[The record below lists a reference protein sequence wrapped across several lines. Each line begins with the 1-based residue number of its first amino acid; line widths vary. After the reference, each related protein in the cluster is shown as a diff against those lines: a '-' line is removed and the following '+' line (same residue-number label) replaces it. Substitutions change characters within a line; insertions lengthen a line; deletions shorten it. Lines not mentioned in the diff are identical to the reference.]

1 MKKNEPLWYPH
12 YCNTQ
17 DNLELMGLM
26 DSYYEAG
33 FAVLFIVKEKLMV
46 SETGALPYDRLVK
59 LLQRNYSWQYPEKL
73 PEIINRCVELGLL
86 DKDKGGNVSCNEIY
100 ERRGLVEK
108 GKRDGAKGGDTS
120 ASNKAGGYN
129 QYRFKLQDE
138 TIWKLPNKTLN
149 KWRGMFQD
157 CDSYLK
163 DLQDRYDKYEYL
175 RDTKDSIEKHLENY
189 LNEFA
194 IPKEATDGARDFR

>member
-1 MKKNEPLWYPH
+1 MKENKPLWYPH
-12 YCNTQ
+12 YCNTP

-33 FAVLFIVKEKLMV
+33 FAVFFIVKEKLMV

-120 ASNKAGGYN
+120 AENRAGGYN
-129 QYRFKLQDE
+129 KYKFILQDG
-138 TIWKLPNKTLN
+138 TYWKLPNKYLL
-149 KWRGMFQD
+149 KWRKEYED
-157 CDSYLK
+157 CDAILQE
-163 DLQDRYDKYEYL
+163 LQDRYEKYEHL
-175 RDTKDSIEKHLENY
+175 RDTKDHFVKHIENY
-189 LNEFA
+189 LEEHA
-194 IPKEATDGARDFR
+194 IPF

>member
-1 MKKNEPLWYPH
+1 MKENKPLWYPH

-17 DNLELMGLM
+17 DDLELMGLM

-33 FAVLFIVKEKLMV
+33 FAVLFIAKEKLMI

-108 GKRDGAKGGDTS
+108 RKARRERQRQKKRSTQGG
-120 ASNKAGGYN
+120 
-129 QYRFKLQDE
+129 RV
-138 TIWKLPNKTLN
+138 
-149 KWRGMFQD
+149 
-157 CDSYLK
+157 
-163 DLQDRYDKYEYL
+163 
-175 RDTKDSIEKHLENY
+175 
-189 LNEFA
+189 
-194 IPKEATDGARDFR
+194 